1 MIHGLRRCLAIFV
14 VGASLLACTSLDRFG
29 TSGGGAYCGAMV
41 GAPAFHEGLLPDG
54 VPPTLR
60 LRMTL
65 DIEALRDR
73 TARAVGT
80 SEAAASHVPHPETV
94 IVGTLAT
101 DDATDGLCADESR
114 PLLDDAPLRV
124 IPELDHDPLS
134 TLEFGEGREYNLFGW
149 VDTTCLNTLLAV
161 VSLMRNGDVE
171 VRLLKPAALPPPN
184 ANAAR
189 RPGFALFHLT
199 RRDEGC
205 GF

>member
-1 MIHGLRRCLAIFV
+1 
-14 VGASLLACTSLDRFG
+14 
-29 TSGGGAYCGAMV
+29 
-41 GAPAFHEGLLPDG
+41 
-54 VPPTLR
+54 
-60 LRMTL
+60 MTL

-80 SEAAASHVPHPETV
+80 SEAAASRVPHPETV

-101 DDATDGLCADESR
+101 DDATDGLCAEAGK
-114 PLLDDAPLRV
+114 PLLEDAPLRA

-134 TLEFGEGREYNLFGW
+134 TLEFGEGREYNFFGW
-149 VDTTCLNTLLAV
+149 VDSTCVGTLLAV
-161 VSLMRNGDVE
+161 VSLMRNGEIE

-184 ANAAR
+184 APPDR
-189 RPGFALFHLT
+189 RPGFALFHLA